1 MIAFENNDPVVDGVE
16 VNDGVELSDIEWKVM
31 FNLDVAGLRD
41 AVAEDYRDSGEFCG
55 LF

>member
-1 MIAFENNDPVVDGVE
+1 MIAFDDNGPVVDGVE

-31 FNLDVAGLRD
+31 FNLDVAGLGCH
-41 AVAEDYRDSGEFCG
+41 VSEDYRDSGEFS

>member
-1 MIAFENNDPVVDGVE
+1 MIAYENNDPVVDGVE

-31 FNLDVAGLRD
+31 FNLDVAGLGCH
-41 AVAEDYRDSGEFCG
+41 VSEDNRDSGELS